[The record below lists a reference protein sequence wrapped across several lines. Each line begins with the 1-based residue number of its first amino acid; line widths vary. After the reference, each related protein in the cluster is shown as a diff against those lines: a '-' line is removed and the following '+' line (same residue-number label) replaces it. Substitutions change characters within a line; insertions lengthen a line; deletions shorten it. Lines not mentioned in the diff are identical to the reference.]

1 MKKIILFAAILFSGF
16 SIVKGQTSP
25 TGTAKLTVNLKPVQS
40 ITVNGDVVIDY
51 NNADDYANGKVSN
64 SSTAINVV
72 SAGGFMIRV
81 QADDLGSGTNKIA
94 ASSIAV
100 TATSAANGEGAIFD
114 SKGTLAK
121 GADKTALIQ
130 STKGG
135 VNKKY
140 SVSYKGTGLNEYMQN
155 YNANK
160 NEVYTTTVTYTISAL

>member
-16 SIVKGQTSP
+16 SVVKGQTSP

-51 NNADDYANGKVSN
+51 NNANDYANGKESN
-64 SSTAINVV
+64 SSTSLNVV

-81 QADDLGSGTNKIA
+81 QAEDLGSGTNKIA
-94 ASSIAV
+94 SSSIAV
-100 TATSAANGEGAIFD
+100 IATAVANGEGATFD
-114 SKGTLAK
+114 AKGTLAK
-121 GADKTALIQ
+121 GVDKKALIQ